1 MQIAFT
7 PVPAAPA
14 PSSPADLLSHSG
26 AAADGQKSFASLL
39 DGHAGPSAGT
49 TGPSALRIDTRA
61 GAGSTRKVETPAA
74 RPGAPLSSAGQG
86 RRASG
91 SRSAKS
97 DTNDSATQA
106 AVDDFASGN
115 GGKPPAQIE
124 DRNTK
129 VAVTQRQDAATG
141 LNSRKAPTDRSPE
154 VLAPVAEPG
163 MVANAPAADEG
174 LPPEEAYFDKP
185 IDAPETAE
193 PSGQQPQIP
202 AFLLLGGSVQP
213 AVTGGSISNLR
224 PSTEQ
229 AHIEITGPVS
239 RAAIPHVAPA
249 VGQGRVPVESGI
261 QAQSPKVDPSSA
273 PNEPASIAPIGIG
286 FLKPGGSP
294 GGVEKAAIAPAVS
307 STEQAATGANVPVA
321 RANLVR
327 LEPVLP
333 AEVTSELPTKPS
345 QVPNPRMSQPEA
357 LADVDLGEPIPA
369 DYSSSIK
376 RETVEPD
383 ALFAA
388 DRAVITSPAAG
399 LDFGKSEKSVSAGS
413 WPTFIPQPVDQDLES
428 ITQPEVAV
436 HSLQVPVHQAG
447 IAATSQLV
455 GRLSD
460 SGFRV
465 DLRDAASAA
474 IQKANLQQV
483 PVAERPANPV
493 QEAISIPG
501 VTPNLPTLAQMMV
514 GSARVTS
521 SRVQIAATAPVL
533 SVASTPISQPVPVAV
548 SPAVPQVDVPNLP
561 TPVSQPTVA
570 ANLGEQQK
578 SVSSPISATLTGA
591 VGTKELQA
599 KSQTTGVSDDRRSDT
614 DNRPVS
620 SGQISGSPQQLQLPA
635 ADTQAVS
642 TKSDQPQVDVPNFQT
657 PVTQPRV
664 AANLGEQQKSV
675 SSPISATLTGAVGA
689 REPQAKSQ
697 TTGVS
702 DDRRSDTDN
711 RPVSSGQISG
721 SPQQLQ
727 LPAADT
733 QRVSTKSDQTEA
745 YQSTRKIQTTVES
758 FENQTS
764 PTGDPLG
771 RNTDETSDVAVRLPV
786 GREANLRRT
795 SEKVASLDGRNPQPV
810 SATLFSA
817 GEKQLQNVGGQ
828 KIEIPTKEVG
838 ISAAKEDETM
848 LATAPHK
855 LVDEPRVTIA
865 EPPQSAVG
873 VASGTLPAN
882 RTSSDTQ
889 TLRGHAVTAV
899 RETIEAAERAQQ
911 LGRNSVEIRI
921 QTPDSENLRVFIRWN
936 EGAVHARFVT
946 QTAEMQQALSREW
959 SQAASQL
966 TEKSGIRFG
975 DASFT
980 RHDETSGQSQGNQ
993 NGFSFEQGRQSPRGQ
1008 GGSFNL
1014 EDGSLPTAH
1023 PTRSIQSQRTS
1034 QIQSPVQRQ
1043 GGLEPQITTSDRR
1056 NLRVWA

>member
-1 MQIAFT
+1 
-7 PVPAAPA
+7 
-14 PSSPADLLSHSG
+14 
-26 AAADGQKSFASLL
+26 
-39 DGHAGPSAGT
+39 
-49 TGPSALRIDTRA
+49 
-61 GAGSTRKVETPAA
+61 
-74 RPGAPLSSAGQG
+74 
-86 RRASG
+86 
-91 SRSAKS
+91 
-97 DTNDSATQA
+97 
-106 AVDDFASGN
+106 
-115 GGKPPAQIE
+115 
-124 DRNTK
+124 
-129 VAVTQRQDAATG
+129 
-141 LNSRKAPTDRSPE
+141 
-154 VLAPVAEPG
+154 
-163 MVANAPAADEG
+163 
-174 LPPEEAYFDKP
+174 
-185 IDAPETAE
+185 
-193 PSGQQPQIP
+193 
-202 AFLLLGGSVQP
+202 
-213 AVTGGSISNLR
+213 
-224 PSTEQ
+224 
-229 AHIEITGPVS
+229 
-239 RAAIPHVAPA
+239 
-249 VGQGRVPVESGI
+249 
-261 QAQSPKVDPSSA
+261 
-273 PNEPASIAPIGIG
+273 
-286 FLKPGGSP
+286 
-294 GGVEKAAIAPAVS
+294 
-307 STEQAATGANVPVA
+307 
-321 RANLVR
+321 
-327 LEPVLP
+327 
-333 AEVTSELPTKPS
+333 
-345 QVPNPRMSQPEA
+345 
-357 LADVDLGEPIPA
+357 
-369 DYSSSIK
+369 
-376 RETVEPD
+376 
-383 ALFAA
+383 
-388 DRAVITSPAAG
+388 
-399 LDFGKSEKSVSAGS
+399 
-413 WPTFIPQPVDQDLES
+413 
-428 ITQPEVAV
+428 
-436 HSLQVPVHQAG
+436 
-447 IAATSQLV
+447 
-455 GRLSD
+455 
-460 SGFRV
+460 
-465 DLRDAASAA
+465 
-474 IQKANLQQV
+474 
-483 PVAERPANPV
+483 
-493 QEAISIPG
+493 
-501 VTPNLPTLAQMMV
+501 
-514 GSARVTS
+514 
-521 SRVQIAATAPVL
+521 
-533 SVASTPISQPVPVAV
+533 
-548 SPAVPQVDVPNLP
+548 
-561 TPVSQPTVA
+561 
-570 ANLGEQQK
+570 
-578 SVSSPISATLTGA
+578 
-591 VGTKELQA
+591 
-599 KSQTTGVSDDRRSDT
+599 
-614 DNRPVS
+614 
-620 SGQISGSPQQLQLPA
+620 
-635 ADTQAVS
+635 
-642 TKSDQPQVDVPNFQT
+642 
-657 PVTQPRV
+657 
-664 AANLGEQQKSV
+664 
-675 SSPISATLTGAVGA
+675 
-689 REPQAKSQ
+689 
-697 TTGVS
+697 VS